1 MSGGVEIAMKQALE
15 VVVSWQKTCLDFGR
29 GSDELG
35 MATKAVTALRQ
46 AIEEAEKQEPVA
58 WMEIKLSKDA
68 DGLLRE
74 KFFFNQDGDGVPVY
88 TTPPKRECAVLTD
101 EELTEVY
108 NRLNGDEWILGRIK
122 NALSFY
128 ESIEAKLKEKN
139 I

>member
-15 VVVSWQKTCLDFGR
+15 AVESWQKTCLNFGR
-29 GSDELG
+29 ASDELG

-88 TTPPKRECAVLTD
+88 TTPPRREWVGLTD
-101 EELTEVY
+101 DEYEELLETKDWGGS
-108 NRLNGDEWILGRIK
+108 LI
-122 NALSFY
+122 AAT
-128 ESIEAKLKEKN
+128 EAKLKEKN
-139 I
+139 T